1 MKSIDFDKRL
11 IGLRSETANSQA
23 FKSMVQKALSIFQ
36 LKVSEMPDPSKV
48 MITVAQKINLYH
60 LLQRVIN
67 YDVEGEVVE
76 LGCFEGQTALFI
88 KKLLLRAESQKRL
101 LLFDNF
107 RHPIGLKGDI
117 RQKLINNFQQNQLP
131 EPELIEGDFEDTLP
145 GKLPKKIAFVHIDC
159 GYGGAQQEHQKVVMH
174 SLQSVYPLM
183 STGAVGVLMDYHDQE
198 RTVEGLDAN
207 PGVKAACDIYFR
219 DKKESIFTLYGGEFS
234 HAAFIKL

>member
-1 MKSIDFDKRL
+1 M
-11 IGLRSETANSQA
+11 RSEAANSHV
-23 FKSMVQKALSIFQ
+23 FKSLMQKALSIFQ
-36 LKVSEMPDPSKV
+36 LKVSDLPDPSKV
-48 MITVAQKINLYH
+48 MITDAQKINFYH
-60 LLQRVIN
+60 LLQRVLD

-88 KKLLLRAESQKRL
+88 QQLLLRAESKKRL

-107 RHPIGLKGDI
+107 RHSIGLKGDI
-117 RQKLINNFQQNQLP
+117 RQKLIQNFQQNQLP
-131 EPELIEGDFEDTLP
+131 EPELLEGDFKNTLP

-159 GYGGAQQEHQKVVMH
+159 GYGGSQQEHQQVVMH

-183 STGAVGVLMDYHDQE
+183 STCAIGVLMDYHDPE

-207 PGVKAACDIYFR
+207 PGVKAACDLFFG
-219 DKKESIFTLYGGEFS
+219 DKEEKIFTLYGGEYS